1 MAKKQSSKKVV
12 QVSPIKFNAG
22 GKSPKQHKKDDE
34 VLSDT
39 QEEVNN
45 KLQEISPRKTPAAV
59 SGGVTIPENN
69 PDNRIDTSNMN
80 NMSNI
85 DNSTLQWIQAGIHK
99 KKSILSIQNWIAT
112 VLTLDGRDKF
122 TKILQYSS
130 RMLCWYFAGLALS
143 TSTATTRGGVGG
155 IGNIESGTRQQEL
168 YQAISIRFN
177 SLYKSIV
184 SSRKAFRMG
193 RSIIEYDKIKSMGWG
208 DYLGYWLAHP
218 LAESGVMSGCN
229 DDGCDERE
237 NGYHAHSLARYDTH
251 PIPEEDEEEEGHSD
265 NDNDDDGSWSG
276 DEKEEEVPSVEEK
289 KDENDD
295 AASSKKSKKKTISRP
310 GRPILPS
317 RISSNIGWG
326 PSNTTTAA
334 AASANDGV
342 SSKNTEANHHPPP
355 RTVSEMGRGM
365 YRPYPSQSSTSF
377 GSYNQ
382 LKEKT
387 TALSPCPPPPPTPAW
402 KLIGGT
408 LKLLGLMGFW
418 AFDNFSFLT
427 TSGFLDPIHL
437 GNGTSTSNDN
447 NNSSATKSN
456 SVTSVRTRRKK
467 WASENAA
474 RCYFMG
480 GLAGLYVNLRSFWIH
495 RNGALA
501 EARRKYHDGS
511 SDDSSNDDNGD
522 AQAQAQ
528 QQQRR
533 NALKK
538 IEQKHF
544 ELFLALV
551 KSVCDVTVFSNNPG
565 IDLHLKLRGKK
576 NHEGLHCLC
585 GLISASTV
593 LYNNF
598 PNASE

>member
-1 MAKKQSSKKVV
+1 MAKKQSSSSKKVV

-22 GKSPKQHKKDDE
+22 GKSPKHKKDDE
-34 VLSDT
+34 ALES
-39 QEEVNN
+39 EEANDK
-45 KLQEISPRKTPAAV
+45 KLQEISPQKTSAAAV

-69 PDNRIDTSNMN
+69 PDNRIDTINMN
-80 NMSNI
+80 NMNNI

-130 RMLCWYFAGLALS
+130 RLLCWYFAGLALS
-143 TSTATTRGGVGG
+143 TATTTAVPRGGVGS
-155 IGNIESGTRQQEL
+155 IESSTRQQQQQL

-184 SSRKAFRMG
+184 TSRKAFRMG
-193 RSIIEYDKIKSMGWG
+193 RSIIEYDKIRSMGWG
-208 DYLGYWLAHP
+208 EYLGYWLSHP
-218 LAESGVMSGCN
+218 LAESGVISGCN

-265 NDNDDDGSWSG
+265 NDNDDDGSWNG

-295 AASSKKSKKKTISRP
+295 AASAKKSKKKAISRP

-437 GNGTSTSNDN
+437 GNGTSTSNNNAKDN
-447 NNSSATKSN
+447 N
-456 SVTSVRTRRKK
+456 VTSVRTRRKK

-511 SDDSSNDDNGD
+511 SDDGSNDDNSD
-522 AQAQAQ
+522 AQAQ

-551 KSVCDVTVFSNNPG
+551 KSICDVTVFSNNPG

-598 PNASE
+598 PNASESE

>member
-1 MAKKQSSKKVV
+1 
-12 QVSPIKFNAG
+12 
-22 GKSPKQHKKDDE
+22 
-34 VLSDT
+34 
-39 QEEVNN
+39 
-45 KLQEISPRKTPAAV
+45 
-59 SGGVTIPENN
+59 
-69 PDNRIDTSNMN
+69 
-80 NMSNI
+80 
-85 DNSTLQWIQAGIHK
+85 
-99 KKSILSIQNWIAT
+99 
-112 VLTLDGRDKF
+112 
-122 TKILQYSS
+122 
-130 RMLCWYFAGLALS
+130 
-143 TSTATTRGGVGG
+143 
-155 IGNIESGTRQQEL
+155 
-168 YQAISIRFN
+168 
-177 SLYKSIV
+177 
-184 SSRKAFRMG
+184 
-193 RSIIEYDKIKSMGWG
+193 
-208 DYLGYWLAHP
+208 
-218 LAESGVMSGCN
+218 LAESGGVVSGCN

-237 NGYHAHSLARYDTH
+237 NGHRSHSLARYDTH
-251 PIPEEDEEEEGHSD
+251 PIPEEDEEDEEHSD
-265 NDNDDDGSWSG
+265 DSDSWNG
-276 DEKEEEVPSVEEK
+276 DEKEEKVTSLEEK
-289 KDENDD
+289 KDDND
-295 AASSKKSKKKTISRP
+295 ASATSSAKKTKKKTISRP

-326 PSNTTTAA
+326 PSNTTATAA
-334 AASANDGV
+334 TAANDGV

-365 YRPYPSQSSTSF
+365 YRPYPTQSSTSF

-382 LKEKT
+382 LKDGTTLAKKT
-387 TALSPCPPPPPTPAW
+387 ASSSPCPPPPPTPAW

-437 GNGTSTSNDN
+437 GNPTSTSN
-447 NNSSATKSN
+447 SSGATKSN

-522 AQAQAQ
+522 AQAHA

-551 KSVCDVTVFSNNPG
+551 KSICDVTVFSNNPG

-598 PNASE
+598 PNVSE

>member
-1 MAKKQSSKKVV
+1 MAKKQSSSKKVV
-12 QVSPIKFNAG
+12 AKVSPIKFNAG
-22 GKSPKQHKKDDE
+22 GKSPKRKKDDE
-34 VLSDT
+34 ALES
-39 QEEVNN
+39 EEVNDDN
-45 KLQEISPRKTPAAV
+45 RFQEISPRKTSSSPPPAAV
-59 SGGVTIPENN
+59 SGGVTIPANSAN
-69 PDNRIDTSNMN
+69 NRITTINNDNNNSMISN
-80 NMSNI
+80 SS
-85 DNSTLQWIQAGIHK
+85 STLQWIQSGIHK

-122 TKILQYSS
+122 TKVLQYSS

-143 TSTATTRGGVGG
+143 TSTATAVPSGG
-155 IGNIESGTRQQEL
+155 GNIESVTRQQQL

-184 SSRKAFRMG
+184 TSRKAFRMG
-193 RSIIEYDKIKSMGWG
+193 RSIIEYDKIRSMGWG
-208 DYLGYWLAHP
+208 EYLGYWLVHP
-218 LAESGVMSGCN
+218 LAESGVVDD
-229 DDGCDERE
+229 DDGCDGRE
-237 NGYHAHSLARYDTH
+237 NGHRAHSLARYDTH
-251 PIPEEDEEEEGHSD
+251 PIPEEVEEDEDHGDDD
-265 NDNDDDGSWSG
+265 NDNDDDGSWNG
-276 DEKEEEVPSVEEK
+276 EEKEEDVTSVEEK
-289 KDENDD
+289 KDEND
-295 AASSKKSKKKTISRP
+295 ASAKKSKKKAISRP

-326 PSNTTTAA
+326 PSNTTIATTGAT
-334 AASANDGV
+334 NDGV

-365 YRPYPSQSSTSF
+365 YRPYPTQSSTSF

-387 TALSPCPPPPPTPAW
+387 AASSPCPPPPATPAW

-437 GNGTSTSNDN
+437 GNHN
-447 NNSSATKSN
+447 NSATKSN
-456 SVTSVRTRRKK
+456 SVTSVRARRKK

-511 SDDSSNDDNGD
+511 TSDDGNNDDNGV
-522 AQAQAQ
+522 AEV

-551 KSVCDVTVFSNNPG
+551 KSICDVTVFSNNPG